1 MTTRPGTVPV
11 VPDELLRHLDERE
24 QDAHAEADRLRAE
37 IAELSARLE
46 DIQQVVSRL
55 RLTRQTL
62 LEIAGQQDEQDQPG
76 TADAGE
82 PLPPAYQAILAV
94 FTRTDGDLRAKD
106 LCRAL
111 KVGDQPRHVEGMRAK
126 LKRLVGRDIL
136 TEPEPGLF
144 AMNRNRN

>member
-1 MTTRPGTVPV
+1 MTTRPGTAPV

-24 QDAHAEADRLRAE
+24 QDVHAEADRLRAE

-62 LEIAGQQDEQDQPG
+62 LEIAGQQGEQDQPG
-76 TADAGE
+76 TVGAGE
-82 PLPPAYQAILAV
+82 PLPPAYQEILAV
-94 FTRTDGDLRAKD
+94 FTRIDGDLRAKD

-111 KVGDQPRHVEGMRAK
+111 NPLCQTAVRHRRMSHFDVKQGETGPPRQ
-126 LKRLVGRDIL
+126 
-136 TEPEPGLF
+136 
-144 AMNRNRN
+144 

>member
-1 MTTRPGTVPV
+1 M

-24 QDAHAEADRLRAE
+24 QDAHAEADRLRAA

-46 DIQQVVSRL
+46 EAEQVVSRL

-62 LEIAGQQDEQDQPG
+62 LEIAGRQDEQDRPG
-76 TADAGE
+76 AGGSGE
-82 PLPPAYQAILAV
+82 PLPPAYQEILAV
-94 FTRTDGDLRAKD
+94 LAHAEGGLRAKD

-111 KVGDQPRHVEGMRAK
+111 DVGDQPRHVEGMRAK

-144 AMNRNRN
+144 TMNRNKS

>member
-1 MTTRPGTVPV
+1 MTTRPNAAPV

-24 QDAHAEADRLRAE
+24 QDAHAEVDRLRAE
-37 IAELSARLE
+37 ISELSARLE

-76 TADAGE
+76 TAGADAAD
-82 PLPPAYQAILAV
+82 PLPPAYQEILAV
-94 FTRTDGDLRAKD
+94 FTRTDGGLRAKD

-111 KVGDQPRHVEGMRAK
+111 NVGDRPRHVEGMRAK

-136 TEPEPGLF
+136 TERGQ
-144 AMNRNRN
+144 R

>member
-1 MTTRPGTVPV
+1 MTTRPGTAPV

-62 LEIAGQQDEQDQPG
+62 LEIAGQQDEQDQSG
-76 TADAGE
+76 TAGE
-82 PLPPAYQAILAV
+82 PLPPAYQEILAV
-94 FTRTDGDLRAKD
+94 FTRADGDLRAKD

-111 KVGDQPRHVEGMRAK
+111 NVGDQPRHVEGMRAK